1 MGISDA
7 RSPTSQLPAHA
18 SVADA
23 LFTATQQRVLALL
36 FGQPDRSF
44 FTKELIDLAGGGY
57 GAIQRELARLLHSGL
72 IVQTAIGNQKH
83 YQANRDAP
91 VFEELH
97 SIVAKLLVP
106 ADVLCQA
113 LTPLVPQLQL
123 ALLYGSIAARRDIA
137 RSDFDL
143 LLISDTLTLEQVYD
157 ALAPAEQQLGRA
169 ISPTLYTRSE
179 FQQRLKQGNPFL
191 HKLLAGEAIPLIGD
205 KDAVIAAG

>member
-1 MGISDA
+1 MGISVVPLD
-7 RSPTSQLPAHA
+7 RKLPAHA

-91 VFEELH
+91 VFEELR
-97 SIVAKLLVP
+97 SIVAKLLGP
-106 ADVLCQA
+106 ADVLRLA
-113 LTPLVPQLQL
+113 LTPLAPQLQL
-123 ALLYGSIAARRDIA
+123 ALMYGSIAARRDTA

-143 LLISDTLTLEQVYD
+143 LLVSDTLTLEQIYD
-157 ALAPAEQQLGRA
+157 ALAPAEQRLGSPV
-169 ISPTLYTRSE
+169 SPTL
-179 FQQRLKQGNPFL
+179 
-191 HKLLAGEAIPLIGD
+191 
-205 KDAVIAAG
+205 

>member
-1 MGISDA
+1 MGISVVPLD
-7 RSPTSQLPAHA
+7 RKLPAHA

-91 VFEELH
+91 VFEELR
-97 SIVAKLLVP
+97 SIVAKLLGP
-106 ADVLCQA
+106 ADVLRLA
-113 LTPLVPQLQL
+113 LTPLAPQLQL
-123 ALLYGSIAARRDIA
+123 ALMYGSIAARRDTA

-143 LLISDTLTLEQVYD
+143 LLVSDTLTLEQIYD
-157 ALAPAEQQLGRA
+157 ALAPAEQRLGSPV
-169 ISPTLYTRSE
+169 SPTLYTRSE

-191 HKLLAGEAIPLIGD
+191 HKLLAGETIPLIGD